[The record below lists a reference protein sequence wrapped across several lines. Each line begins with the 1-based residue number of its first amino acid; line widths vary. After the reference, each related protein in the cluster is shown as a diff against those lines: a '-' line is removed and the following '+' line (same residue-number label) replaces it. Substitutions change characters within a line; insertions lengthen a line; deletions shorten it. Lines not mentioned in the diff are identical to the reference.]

1 MNLVEIGKQLQERR
15 TKLQIRQ
22 EDLAEL
28 TDLTTKTIYLIE
40 NGLGN
45 PSFSTLA
52 KIITVLG
59 LEINLQLK
67 KTIE

>member
-1 MNLVEIGKQLQERR
+1 MYTVEIGKQLQERR
-15 TKLQIRQ
+15 SKLQIRQ

-28 TDLTTKTIYLIE
+28 TGLTTKTIYLIE

-45 PSFSTLA
+45 PSLSTLV

>member
-45 PSFSTLA
+45 PSFSTLV